1 MIKYSLVMR
10 GEPRHPERP
19 KRAFASAQCIK
30 TLSLE
35 ELVRHIKNHGC
46 AYSTGD
52 FIAITKM
59 LAEATAEMLKEGYQ
73 VELDDLGK
81 FYITLGC
88 KGAESMEA
96 FLPEQHIKEVRVHW
110 TPGEAFDNMRPK
122 VEFKENLNR
131 RTERKVL
138 PCRTERRKN
147 TGINRKKITS
157 KQIA

>member
-1 MIKYSLVMR
+1 MR

-35 ELVRHIKNHGC
+35 ELARHIKNHGC
-46 AYSTGD
+46 AYSIGD

-88 KGAESMEA
+88 EGAESKEA
-96 FLPEQHIKEVRVHW
+96 FQPDCHIKEIRVHW
-110 TPGEAFDNMRPK
+110 TPGEVFSNMRQEAK
-122 VEFKENLNR
+122 FEENLNR
-131 RTERKVL
+131 KTERKL
-138 PCRTERRKN
+138 LLAERKGEK
-147 TGINRKKITS
+147 TLEL
-157 KQIA
+157 